1 MRYLVFTI
9 AVLLSVSSLL
19 AQIAVDAQHWWAER
33 EVDRVAFQVTS
44 RGCVI
49 GYSKLETRN

>member
-19 AQIAVDAQHWWAER
+19 AQIAVDAQHWWPNAKWIAWR
-33 EVDRVAFQVTS
+33 FR
-44 RGCVI
+44 
-49 GYSKLETRN
+49 